1 MRTTNPYEASCTR
14 REFITTTAAG
24 AAAVATAGGAWPV
37 PSRRPPYE
45 LAFGSHSFHD
55 LNVDRMLPRVT
66 EMGLTRIEFNDRHL
80 SVFASDRDLEEFTT
94 RLEEAGITAIS
105 TYTSDFTDDEEE
117 ARRIFEFARTGDLQF
132 FAGAPPLEMLPLLD
146 RLAGEYGT
154 PVALHNSSGESA
166 PYRTLD
172 DMRSALEAHANL
184 AACIDLG
191 HFALAG
197 TDPVRAVRK
206 LGGQAIE
213 LHVKDLTTF
222 DRSEAENPYTVVGE
236 GKMDWDG
243 IFKALDDTG
252 FDGWLTLE
260 YQADFWDLD
269 ARARGIR
276 KSIEA
281 LRTMIAGR

>member
-1 MRTTNPYEASCTR
+1 MRTTNPYEAPCTR
-14 REFITTTAAG
+14 REFVTTTAAG
-24 AAAVATAGGAWPV
+24 AAAVATAGWSWLV
-37 PSRRPPYE
+37 PPRRPPYE
-45 LAFGSHSFHD
+45 LAFASHSFHE
-55 LNVDRMLPRVT
+55 LNVDRMLPRIA

-80 SVFASDRDLEEFTT
+80 SVFASDRDLEEFTA
-94 RLEEAGITAIS
+94 RLEETGIEAIS
-105 TYTSDFTDDEEE
+105 TYTSGFTADEAE
-117 ARRIFEFARTGDLQF
+117 ARHIFEFARTVDLQF
-132 FAGAPPLEMLPLLD
+132 FAGAPSPEILPLLN
-146 RLAGEYGT
+146 RLAGEYDV

-252 FDGWLTLE
+252 FDGWLALE
-260 YQADFWDLD
+260 YQADFWDLA

-281 LRTMIAGR
+281 LRRMLSAR